1 MPRVYNP
8 LKVKPFRFKT
18 IRHRTLQKIPSHVSI
33 AAEEPAES
41 LTGVVQ
47 NKQASAPEERLATAL
62 DEAGISYEFRFN
74 FGAPKPLPGWKEL
87 DFLIS
92 HGGLLYATEVDTLF
106 THRLK
111 GYSDPLHDALILAD
125 KNISVMGTLYPHVF
139 HASGD
144 TELASPEGAKLYVK
158 QNFGR

>member
-1 MPRVYNP
+1 MKK
-8 LKVKPFRFKT
+8 LKTFKFKKVP
-18 IRHRTLQKIPSHVSI
+18 HGSFQKIPSHVSVE
-33 AAEEPAES
+33 AEDPEQ
-41 LTGVVQ
+41 LTAVVQ
-47 NKQASAPEERLATAL
+47 GKQASAPEERLARAL

-92 HGGLLYATEVDTLF
+92 HAGLLYATEVDTLF

-125 KNISVMGTLYPHVF
+125 KNISAMGELYPHVF

-144 TELASPEGAKLYVK
+144 TELSTQANAKQYVK
-158 QNFGR
+158 QNYGK